1 MDHIRYEVEINFQG
15 NITKIYVAVSK
26 EVPDELHDKVIL
38 NEVFDYF
45 KRTVK
50 LSYIQNLF

>member
-1 MDHIRYEVEINFQG
+1 LDHIRYEVEINFQG